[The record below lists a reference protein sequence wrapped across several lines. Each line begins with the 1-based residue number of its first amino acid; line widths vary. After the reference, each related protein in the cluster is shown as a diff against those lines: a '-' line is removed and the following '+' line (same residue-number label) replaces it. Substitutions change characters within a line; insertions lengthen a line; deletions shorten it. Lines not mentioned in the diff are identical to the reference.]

1 MILTVNIGNTHITV
15 GGYEQ
20 DTLIFCGR
28 LHSDP
33 AATVEEYAIRLV
45 NLLQLYGAS
54 PAQIEGGILGSV
66 VPMLSGRVLA
76 ALQLLCKARILT
88 VGPGLKSGIKLRL
101 DNPAQL
107 GAELLCGAV
116 AALAE
121 CPGPLVVIS
130 ADTAISLM
138 AVNAKQELVGG
149 VILPGPQLSMNAL
162 VQKTAQLPQIDPA
175 ARASDSVLGKS
186 TLTWSAQFFEEDEP
200 EKNIADQKKKAK
212 KPEQKETVSDAVTEN
227 VDGKADATDTKE
239 KKSGAAES
247 IAVGGTVALSILMAV
262 AIFIVLPYF
271 LSMLFSHYVLNESL
285 LAIVEG
291 VLRIVIFVA
300 YVAGISAMKDIRRVY
315 MYHGAEHKCIN
326 CIERGRELTVKN
338 VRKSSRLHKRC
349 GTSFLLFVMLV
360 SIVLFLFIRVQNP
373 LLRLG
378 LRILLIPVIAGI
390 SYELI
395 RLAGRSDNFLV
406 RIISAPGM
414 WLQRLTTKEPDDSMI
429 EVAIASVEAV
439 FDWKAYLKE
448 TFGYDVEDWE
458 KQDAAAKAQETED
471 AEAADGMEAGKA
483 AAEESREQ

>member
-1 MILTVNIGNTHITV
+1 MGKKRKKRCYCGIGGQAVLEGVMMKN
-15 GGYEQ
+15 Q
-20 DTLIFCGR
+20 D
-28 LHSDP
+28 S
-33 AATVEEYAIRLV
+33 Y
-45 NLLQLYGAS
+45 
-54 PAQIEGGILGSV
+54 
-66 VPMLSGRVLA
+66 
-76 ALQLLCKARILT
+76 
-88 VGPGLKSGIKLRL
+88 
-101 DNPAQL
+101 
-107 GAELLCGAV
+107 AV
-116 AALAE
+116 AVRRPVGEIELKKE
-121 CPGPLVVIS
+121 DYKGIWGDKKITKIPFLRGVFNFI
-130 ADTAISLM
+130 DSL
-138 AVNAKQELVGG
+138 
-149 VILPGPQLSMNAL
+149 
-162 VQKTAQLPQIDPA
+162 
-175 ARASDSVLGKS
+175 VLGMS

-212 KPEQKETVSDAVTEN
+212 KPEQKEMVSDAVTEN

-458 KQDAAAKAQETED
+458 KQDAAAKAQEAED
-471 AEAADGMEAGKA
+471 AEEAEGMEAGKA

>member
-1 MILTVNIGNTHITV
+1 M
-15 GGYEQ
+15 
-20 DTLIFCGR
+20 
-28 LHSDP
+28 
-33 AATVEEYAIRLV
+33 
-45 NLLQLYGAS
+45 
-54 PAQIEGGILGSV
+54 
-66 VPMLSGRVLA
+66 
-76 ALQLLCKARILT
+76 
-88 VGPGLKSGIKLRL
+88 
-101 DNPAQL
+101 
-107 GAELLCGAV
+107 
-116 AALAE
+116 
-121 CPGPLVVIS
+121 
-130 ADTAISLM
+130 
-138 AVNAKQELVGG
+138 
-149 VILPGPQLSMNAL
+149 
-162 VQKTAQLPQIDPA
+162 
-175 ARASDSVLGKS
+175 S

-200 EKNIADQKKKAK
+200 EKNIADQKKRPKAGAEGNGFGCSHRK
-212 KPEQKETVSDAVTEN
+212 RGWESGC
-227 VDGKADATDTKE
+227 DGYE
-239 KKSGAAES
+239 REKSGAAES

-300 YVAGISAMKDIRRVY
+300 YIAGISAMKDIRRVY

-360 SIVLFLFIRVQNP
+360 SIVLFLFIWVQNP

-429 EVAIASVEAV
+429 EVAIAL
-439 FDWKAYLKE
+439 WKRYL
-448 TFGYDVEDWE
+448 TG
-458 KQDAAAKAQETED
+458 
-471 AEAADGMEAGKA
+471 
-483 AAEESREQ
+483 RRI

>member
-1 MILTVNIGNTHITV
+1 
-15 GGYEQ
+15 
-20 DTLIFCGR
+20 
-28 LHSDP
+28 
-33 AATVEEYAIRLV
+33 
-45 NLLQLYGAS
+45 
-54 PAQIEGGILGSV
+54 
-66 VPMLSGRVLA
+66 
-76 ALQLLCKARILT
+76 
-88 VGPGLKSGIKLRL
+88 
-101 DNPAQL
+101 
-107 GAELLCGAV
+107 
-116 AALAE
+116 
-121 CPGPLVVIS
+121 
-130 ADTAISLM
+130 
-138 AVNAKQELVGG
+138 
-149 VILPGPQLSMNAL
+149 
-162 VQKTAQLPQIDPA
+162 
-175 ARASDSVLGKS
+175 
-186 TLTWSAQFFEEDEP
+186 
-200 EKNIADQKKKAK
+200 
-212 KPEQKETVSDAVTEN
+212 
-227 VDGKADATDTKE
+227 
-239 KKSGAAES
+239 
-247 IAVGGTVALSILMAV
+247 
-262 AIFIVLPYF
+262 
-271 LSMLFSHYVLNESL
+271 
-285 LAIVEG
+285 
-291 VLRIVIFVA
+291 
-300 YVAGISAMKDIRRVY
+300 MKDIRRVY

-458 KQDAAAKAQETED
+458 KQDAAAKAQEAED
-471 AEAADGMEAGKA
+471 PEAADGMEAGKA

>member
-1 MILTVNIGNTHITV
+1 MGKKRKKRCYCGIGGQAVLEGVMMKN
-15 GGYEQ
+15 Q
-20 DTLIFCGR
+20 D
-28 LHSDP
+28 S
-33 AATVEEYAIRLV
+33 Y
-45 NLLQLYGAS
+45 
-54 PAQIEGGILGSV
+54 
-66 VPMLSGRVLA
+66 
-76 ALQLLCKARILT
+76 
-88 VGPGLKSGIKLRL
+88 
-101 DNPAQL
+101 
-107 GAELLCGAV
+107 AV
-116 AALAE
+116 AVRRPDGKIELKKE
-121 CPGPLVVIS
+121 DYKGIWGDKKITKIPFLRGVFNFI
-130 ADTAISLM
+130 DSL
-138 AVNAKQELVGG
+138 
-149 VILPGPQLSMNAL
+149 
-162 VQKTAQLPQIDPA
+162 
-175 ARASDSVLGKS
+175 VLGMS

-300 YVAGISAMKDIRRVY
+300 YIAGISAMKDIRRVY

-373 LLRLG
+373 LLR
-378 LRILLIPVIAGI
+378 
-390 SYELI
+390 
-395 RLAGRSDNFLV
+395 
-406 RIISAPGM
+406 
-414 WLQRLTTKEPDDSMI
+414 TKEPDDSMI

-458 KQDAAAKAQETED
+458 KQDAAAKAQEAED
-471 AEAADGMEAGKA
+471 AEAAEGMEAGKA